1 MGTKIP
7 KLIKI
12 EVIRKWLQG
21 KSRDQIANE
30 VQVGAGTVS
39 GILKEYRNDDPEFD
53 LLRQVSLD

>member
-1 MGTKIP
+1 MAA
-7 KLIKI
+7 
-12 EVIRKWLQG
+12 R